1 MKKKL
6 ALLIFNFL
14 IVFCAFAQKNISGTI
29 NDAKGNPLPGVNVVE
44 KGTYNGTTT
53 NASGQF
59 ALTVKDQ
66 ATLVFSFVGFTTQ
79 ELKINDQTDITISL
93 AEGTNLQSV
102 TVVGS
107 RTPPRSST
115 TSALPV
121 DVIAAGDIMATGQT
135 TFDKAL
141 QYRVPS
147 FNTVQTPVNDATSLL
162 DPYEIR
168 NMGPSRTLIL
178 INGKRKNLSSL
189 LYVQTSPGRG
199 ETGAD
204 LAAIP
209 MDAIKRVEILRDG
222 ASAQYGSDAIA
233 GVVNIVLKDHVDYG
247 SVNLKTGI
255 TSQGDGQMFGVSFN
269 NGTALS
275 SKSFINYTIDLSK
288 TALANR
294 PGKVSAEGEFNTFY
308 DPKATKPI
316 TIEEVQ
322 AFLKEKPDAGNV
334 NGSPENSVIKFLING
349 GTDINE
355 DIQFYYNGAYVNKRV
370 NSFANYRTP
379 YWQQTDYGLLTPPGE
394 KYMGFGPTFQGILSD
409 YNATLG
415 FKSTKNGWNTDVS
428 FTTGGNQQTYLV
440 SNSLNYGI
448 EQNRAEAIEFN
459 TLHQTEIDSGLI
471 SAKPV
476 LAKTPTTFHPGGAK
490 FRQDVGNID
499 VSKILNEKISIGL
512 GAEFRSETFEVIAG
526 DEASYILGGAESFAG
541 NDKVNSF
548 SSNRHNIGG
557 YLDVALD
564 ATPNFLLNATVRA
577 ENYSDFGNTVIGKFS
592 TRYKFL
598 EDKITLRGSAST
610 GFRAPSLHQIYTQ
623 KSQYSF
629 GNGTIEVQGLL
640 NNVSAEAKALGIP
653 KLKPEESTNIT
664 LGLGYRAS
672 NNFSVTLDYYNITVK
687 DRIILSNTIRPTDA
701 GNTELDNILNAS
713 GIKSLSFFVNAVDT
727 RTSGLDLVLSYRNLP
742 IGSGK
747 MAFNLS
753 GNYTLENKRIGAV
766 KNPLVIEEVGQ
777 TVLNPTQ
784 EALMFTSRPQFKAI
798 LGIDYDIQRLS
809 FNLSN
814 TLFGPT
820 KFRNADLNENL
831 GIEFLTK
838 VVTDLGIYYRVTN
851 RTTIGLNVNNIF
863 NVLPEWKFVAVTPAG
878 EAILNDPAKV
888 KEQSDFITFNQ
899 RYATTTYDGSHFSQ
913 LGTIFNLSVNI
924 KF

>member
-6 ALLIFNFL
+6 ALVIFNFL
-14 IVFCAFAQKNISGTI
+14 IICCALAQQNISGVI
-29 NDAKGNPLPGVNVVE
+29 NDSKGNPLPGVNVVE

-53 NASGQF
+53 NANGQF
-59 ALTVKDQ
+59 TLIVKEQ
-66 ATLVFSFVGFTTQ
+66 ATLVFSFVGFATQ
-79 ELKINDQTDITISL
+79 ELKITDQTDVTISL
-93 AEGTNLQSV
+93 IEGTDLQSI

-121 DVIAAGDIMATGQT
+121 DVIAAGNIAATGQP

-141 QYRVPS
+141 QYLVPS

-247 SVNLKTGI
+247 TLNLKTGI
-255 TSQGDGQMFGVSFN
+255 TSKGDGQMFGVSFN

-308 DPKATKPI
+308 DPSASKPI

-322 AFLKEKPDAGNV
+322 AFLKEKPDAGNI
-334 NGSPENSVIKFLING
+334 NGSPETSAIKFLVNG
-349 GTDINE
+349 GTDITEN
-355 DIQFYYNGAYVNKRV
+355 IQFYYNGAYVNKRV

-379 YWQQTDYGLLTPPGE
+379 YWRQTDYGLLTPPGE

-448 EQNRAEAIEFN
+448 EQSRADAIAFN
-459 TLHQTEIDSGLI
+459 TAHQSEIDSGLI
-471 SAKPV
+471 SPKPV

-490 FRQDVGNID
+490 FRQDVGNVD
-499 VSKILNEKISIGL
+499 VSRILNEKVSIAL
-512 GAEFRSETFEVIAG
+512 GAEFRSETFEVVAG

-564 ATPNFLLNATVRA
+564 ATPNLLLNGTIRA

-598 EDKITLRGSAST
+598 QDKISLRGSAST

-653 KLKPEESTNIT
+653 KLKPEESVNFT
-664 LGLGYRAS
+664 LGMGYRVS
-672 NNFSVTLDYYNITVK
+672 NNLSFTLDYYNITVK
-687 DRIILSNTIRPTDA
+687 NRIILSNTIRPT
-701 GNTELDNILNAS
+701 GNNNTELDNILNAS

-727 RTSGLDLVLSYRNLP
+727 RTSGLDLVVSYRNLAL
-742 IGSGK
+742 GTGK
-747 MAFNLS
+747 LGFNFS

-766 KNPLVIEEVGQ
+766 KNPSVIEEVGQ
-777 TVLNPTQ
+777 TVLNQTQ

-798 LGIDYDIQRLS
+798 LGIDYDIQRFS

-814 TLFGPT
+814 TVFGPT

-838 VVTDLGIYYRVTN
+838 VVTDLSVFYRITN
-851 RTTIGLNVNNIF
+851 RTTVGFVVNNIL
-863 NVLPEWKFVAVTPAG
+863 NVLPEWKFVAFTPAG

-888 KEQSDFITFNQ
+888 KEQSDFVTFNQ
-899 RYATTTYDGSHFSQ
+899 RYSMTTYDGSHFSQ